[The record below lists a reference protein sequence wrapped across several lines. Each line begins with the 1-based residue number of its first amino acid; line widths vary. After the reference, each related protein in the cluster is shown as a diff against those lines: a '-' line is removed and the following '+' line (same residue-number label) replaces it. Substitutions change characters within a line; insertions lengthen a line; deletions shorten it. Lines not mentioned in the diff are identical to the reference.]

1 MSIPEANVLQKVR
14 QWLDFA
20 DEDLRLGRHGMNMT
34 VAPPPYR
41 LIAYHAQQ
49 CAEKCLK
56 AYLVLQAVD
65 FPYTHNLGHLLDLCA
80 TRGRWAEDLRDAEEL
95 TPFAITARYP
105 GEDEEVT
112 PPEAMRAL
120 DLAER
125 VRTVVREV
133 IRKAGIALTA
143 EPLP

>member
-1 MSIPEANVLQKVR
+1 MTMS
-14 QWLDFA
+14 
-20 DEDLRLGRHGMNMT
+20 

-49 CAEKCLK
+49 SAEKNLK

-65 FPYTHNLGHLLDLCA
+65 FPYTHNLGLLLDLCA
-80 TRGRWAEDLRDAEEL
+80 TQRRWVENLRDAEEL

-105 GEDEEVT
+105 GEDETVT
-112 PPEAMRAL
+112 PAEAVRAI

-125 VRTVVREV
+125 VRTAVREV
-133 IRKAGIALTA
+133 IR
-143 EPLP
+143 E